1 MNKERFESIAQ
12 KYDAPERIQLAQII
26 AQETNQLLEGS
37 QYRSLLDYGGGTG
50 LVTLNI
56 DHHFEF
62 VTLMDASPNMI
73 DIFRTKVESLGKTS
87 ITTLTGDALSDD
99 TSLVDTTYDV
109 IFLSLVLLHSGDYQ
123 ALLKKLATHLN
134 DGGQLILVDFDKN
147 ERINHPKVYN
157 GFEQSDIR
165 NVLEQSG
172 LTNISTHTFYTGDY
186 IFMNQRASLFI
197 ASGMKPN
204 TKS

>member
-62 VTLMDASPNMI
+62 VTLIDASPNMI
-73 DIFRTKVESLGKTS
+73 DIFRSKVEALGKTS
-87 ITTLTGDALSDD
+87 ITPFTGDVLSDD
-99 TSLVDTTYDV
+99 TSLVNTTYDV

-172 LTNISTHTFYTGDY
+172 LTNISTHTFYTGDH

-204 TKS
+204 TKA

>member
-37 QYRSLLDYGGGTG
+37 QHRSLLDYGGGTG

-62 VTLMDASPNMI
+62 VTLMDASPKMI
-73 DIFRTKVESLGKTS
+73 DIFRTKVEALGKTS
-87 ITTLTGDALSDD
+87 ITTFTGDVLSDE
-99 TSLVDTTYDV
+99 TTLVNSTYDV